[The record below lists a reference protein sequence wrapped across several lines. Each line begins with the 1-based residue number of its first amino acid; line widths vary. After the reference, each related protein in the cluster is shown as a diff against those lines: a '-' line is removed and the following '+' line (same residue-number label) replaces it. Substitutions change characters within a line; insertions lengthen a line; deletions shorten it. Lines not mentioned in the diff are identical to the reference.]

1 MRLPAQSFREYGE
14 WKMKI
19 SGAIFDMD
27 GTLLDSMHVWDGL
40 AKSFAN
46 SRGFTL
52 TKEQEEQ
59 IDTMCLDEAADFFV
73 KEFDSN
79 DTKEDVV
86 KAVVSLVSDRYE
98 KDIKAKDGVSDF
110 LKELKKQGVKTAVAT
125 ANDVSMV
132 EAALSANGILEY
144 FDVIM
149 TCAMVGVGK
158 EKPDIYLE
166 AMKRLNTPK
175 DETLVFEDALY
186 AAKTASNAGFNVIG
200 IYDES
205 AKNDADEM
213 KKTVAVYAENFKN
226 LMDKIK

>member
-1 MRLPAQSFREYGE
+1 MLFR
-14 WKMKI
+14 
-19 SGAIFDMD
+19 S
-27 GTLLDSMHVWDGL
+27 
-40 AKSFAN
+40 
-46 SRGFTL
+46 
-52 TKEQEEQ
+52 
-59 IDTMCLDEAADFFV
+59 
-73 KEFDSN
+73 
-79 DTKEDVV
+79 KEDVV

-213 KKTVAVYAENFKN
+213 KKTVVVYAENFKN